1 MTTTRSAQS
10 GHFHLIAAGIV
21 VVVLIGAMGAFVY
34 YRNYRPSKV
43 TDPTV
48 RAELQKASSDLK
60 SVDLASVKASVAS
73 VQSTQKQFK
82 K

>member
-1 MTTTRSAQS
+1 MTTGRSNQA
-10 GHFHLIAAGIV
+10 GHIHFIALIV
-21 VVVLIGAMGAFVY
+21 VVGIIAAIGAFVY

-60 SVDLASVKASVAS
+60 SVDLAGVKASVAS
-73 VQSTQKQFK
+73 VQSTQNQFK